1 MSDPPR
7 GPQVVRVS
15 LEEQQQARLRQ
26 SEERRLSAMKDQKL
40 EDLLEDE
47 LKLLL
52 AKPFDKGSDK
62 LSERTALL
70 KVGVALLAVKH
81 RLGPVWGSA
90 LDEESA

>member
-52 AKPFDKGSDK
+52 AKPFDK

-90 LDEESA
+90 LDEETA